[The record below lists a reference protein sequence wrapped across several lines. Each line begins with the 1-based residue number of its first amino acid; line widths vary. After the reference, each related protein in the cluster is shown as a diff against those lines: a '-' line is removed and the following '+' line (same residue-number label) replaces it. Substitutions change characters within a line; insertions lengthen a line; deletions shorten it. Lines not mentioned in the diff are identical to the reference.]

1 VPTQFD
7 ALNQSTLERPR
18 FAQGVVGRFVS
29 HKTISQ
35 QLARAAWPESVRTLD
50 KEVPVSWKSR
60 WLGGFMLLPAVL
72 AASAAAQTGSIT
84 GQVLDGGTRQ
94 PVPGAQVYLDGTGI
108 GTLTQADGRYRLTNI
123 PPGTYALIAQV
134 IGYSNG
140 RRENLRVGAAQTVI
154 VNFELSTIALKLTE
168 VVVTGTV
175 DPVSGVKVP
184 FSVGKVTK
192 ADLAVPARTAAT
204 AIQGKVAGVRVV
216 RPTGQP
222 GSGAEILLRG
232 VKSLERN
239 NDPLIVVDGVI
250 LGESLVDIDAGDIE
264 SVEIVKGAAAASLYG
279 SRASAGVV
287 QITTSRGRNL
297 PPNQTRITVRSEI
310 GRNQLVVGNK
320 HITQHH
326 HYLVDPVKGYVD
338 RNGNPVEKNRR
349 VTDAD
354 LIADNPYP
362 GPLYDH
368 LAEFF
373 DPGLYTRNS
382 VSIGQS
388 TPMTNF
394 MASFNMSDDRGVV
407 PNNDGSQLYGVRVN
421 LDHRLRSD
429 LNFSVSS
436 YYSRYRQEDFGGGDV
451 FYDIM
456 FMPPDV
462 DLRTP
467 NEDGEPFIIR
477 PDPFTQQENPLY
489 NIWKTDNWD
498 ERSRVMGSVVARYA
512 PANWFNLEGNLSFDR
527 SDRHDNSFTPKGTKN
542 LTSTSAGSVN
552 RNNSETQAVNGGL
565 TAAFLRSFGDLTVRT
580 KGQFLLERE
589 SNDFRN
595 AGGNTLAVVGVPDVD
610 VAINEEGSSNTIDV
624 RSMAVSALTG
634 FDYQGKY
641 IVDGLVRRDG
651 SSLFGPNHRWATY
664 YRASAAWRMSQE
676 PWWKIAALNEFKLRY
691 SLGTAGGRPN
701 FADRFETWNVSGA
714 GTVSKGVLG
723 NRDLRPEL
731 QTEQEFGLDFI
742 ALNRFEAQLTY
753 AKSKVED
760 QLLNI
765 PLAAYFGYGSRWEN
779 AGTVE
784 SNTWEATLNTTL
796 IQRENLSLSV
806 GLVADRSRSRITKFD
821 RGCYRTDNA
830 FYYCAGVRLGTMYGY
845 KFVSSLAEAPAAVQA
860 AADQFAVN
868 DDGLLVYVGA
878 GNAYTD
884 GLAGNLWGTRAT
896 IGGTTYNWGLPFVA
910 RDSADAE
917 ALLPIGDGNPD
928 FNLGFTSHLTVKG
941 VSLSM
946 LWDAKFGGDIYN
958 NTRQWGYRD
967 NTHADYDQVDK
978 PDPLKKPVTYYQAL
992 YKTNSTTSW
1001 FVDDGSF
1008 IKLRELALNY
1018 TLKRDQISSLIG
1030 DLGIERLGI
1039 GLIGRNLLTVTDY
1052 FGFDPE
1058 VGTPLVPY
1066 DGFDYPN
1073 FRNFTVQFDVVF

>member
-1 VPTQFD
+1 MKRTIWLFACV
-7 ALNQSTLERPR
+7 TLC
-18 FAQGVVGRFVS
+18 
-29 HKTISQ
+29 
-35 QLARAAWPESVRTLD
+35 
-50 KEVPVSWKSR
+50 
-60 WLGGFMLLPAVL
+60 LGLGMP
-72 AASAAAQTGSIT
+72 AAAQTGSIT
-84 GQVLDGGTRQ
+84 GQVVDGNSRQ
-94 PVPGAQVYLDGTGI
+94 PVLGAQVYLEGTGI
-108 GTLTQADGRYRLTNI
+108 GTLTQADGRFRLTSV
-123 PPGTYALIAQV
+123 PPGTYVITVQV
-134 IGYSNG
+134 IGYATG
-140 RRENLRVGAAQTVI
+140 RIENLRVLSGQTATA
-154 VNFELSTIALKLTE
+154 NFQLSTIALKLTE
-168 VVVTGTV
+168 VVITGTV

-184 FSVGKVTK
+184 FSVGKVSK
-192 ADLAVPARTAAT
+192 EDLPVPARTAAT
-204 AIQGKVAGVRVV
+204 AIQGKVAGVRVI

-222 GSGAEILLRG
+222 GAGAEILLRG

-250 LGESLVDIDAGDIE
+250 LGESMVDIDAGDIE

-310 GRNQLVVGNK
+310 GRNQMVINNN
-320 HITQHH
+320 HITSHH
-326 HYLVDPVKGYVD
+326 HYLVDPAKGYVD

-349 VTDAD
+349 VADAN

-368 LAEFF
+368 LNLFF
-373 DPGLYTRNS
+373 DPGLYTRSS

-388 TPMTNF
+388 TPSTNF
-394 MASFNMSDDRGVV
+394 MASFNLSDDRGVV

-436 YYSRYRQEDFGGGDV
+436 YYSRYRQEDFGGGNV

-462 DLRTP
+462 DLRTA
-467 NEDGEPFIIR
+467 NEDGEPYIIR

-498 ERSRVMGSVVARYA
+498 ERSRFMGSSVVRYS
-512 PANWFNLEGNLSFDR
+512 PANWFSLEGNLSFDR
-527 SDRHDNSFTPKGTKN
+527 SDRANNAFTPKGTKN
-542 LTSTSAGSVN
+542 LTSISTGSVD
-552 RNNSETQAVNGGL
+552 RDNSETQAINGGL
-565 TAAFLRSFGDLTVRT
+565 TASFLRSFGDLTVRT
-580 KGQFLLERE
+580 KGQYLLERE

-610 VAINEEGSSNTIDV
+610 VAINEEGTSNSIDV
-624 RSMAVSALTG
+624 KSMAMSALMG
-634 FDYQGKY
+634 FDYKGKY

-651 SSLFGPNHRWATY
+651 SSLFGPDNRWATY
-664 YRASAAWRMSQE
+664 YRASAAWRLSQE
-676 PWWKIAALNEFKLRY
+676 PWWGIDLLNEFKLRY

-701 FADRFETWNVSGA
+701 FSDRFETWNVSGA

-723 NRDLRPEL
+723 NRNLKPEL
-731 QTEQEFGLDFI
+731 QTEQEFGIDFI
-742 ALNRFEAQLTY
+742 ALNRLEMQLTY
-753 AKSKVED
+753 ARSKVED

-765 PLAAYFGYGSRWEN
+765 PLAGYFGYGSRWEN

-796 IQRENLSLSV
+796 IQRNDLALRV
-806 GLVADRSRSRITKFD
+806 GLVADRSRSNITEFN

-830 FYYCAGVRLGTMYGY
+830 FYYCEGVRLGTMYGY
-845 KFVSSLAEAPAAVQA
+845 KFVQAVADAPDAVRE
-860 AADQFAVN
+860 AADQFAIN
-868 DDGLLVYVGA
+868 DDGMLVYVGS
-878 GNAYTD
+878 GNSFRD
-884 GLAGNLWGTRAT
+884 GLSKDLWGTRAT
-896 IGGTTYNWGLPFVA
+896 FGGTNYGWGMPFVVK
-910 RDSADAE
+910 DSTNGD
-917 ALLPIGDGNPD
+917 ALLPIGDGNPNL
-928 FNLGFTSHLTVKG
+928 NLGFTSQVSYKG
-941 VSLSM
+941 IALSM

-967 NTHADYDQVDK
+967 NTHADYDQSSKTDE
-978 PDPLKKPVTYYQAL
+978 LKKPVTYYQAL

-1008 IKLRELALNY
+1008 IKLRELAFTY
-1018 TLKRDQISSLIG
+1018 TFNK
-1030 DLGIERLGI
+1030 DLVRRVLGEMGIERIGL
-1039 GLIGRNLLTVTDY
+1039 GLIGRNLVTLSDY

-1058 VGTPLVPY
+1058 VGSPLVPY

-1073 FRNFTVQFDVVF
+1073 FRNFTLQFDVAF